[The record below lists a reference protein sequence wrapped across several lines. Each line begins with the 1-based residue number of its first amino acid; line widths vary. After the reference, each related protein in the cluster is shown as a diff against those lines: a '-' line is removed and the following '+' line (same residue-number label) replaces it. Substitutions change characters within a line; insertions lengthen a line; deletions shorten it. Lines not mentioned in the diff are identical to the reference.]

1 MRKEFMFVS
10 WATGLSGEV
19 VDQVFFY
26 ILAITVFLLGLIT
39 FLMVYFVIRYQKKRN
54 PKPSEIHENIW
65 LEIIWT
71 VVPTLLV
78 LTMFYYGMTGF
89 NFLKKAPADAL
100 KIKVIA
106 RQWSWLFEYENGMKS
121 TELKVPVGKPIKL
134 SLTSQDVIHGFYTP
148 AFRIKQDV
156 VPGMTNTLWFQPTA
170 EGTFDVFCTQYCGLQ
185 HATMV
190 TKIKV
195 LPAEAFN
202 QWYQKGKEEIKAT
215 KGKPHG
221 PQLYQEKGCV
231 ACHSIDGTP
240 RVGPTLKGLFGKNVT
255 VMADGK
261 ERSIT
266 ADEAYLRKSILE
278 PNADVVKG
286 FPPIMPSEKMT
297 DDEIHELIQYIKEL
311 K

>member
-1 MRKEFMFVS
+1 MFVS

-26 ILAITVFLLGLIT
+26 ILAITIFLLGLIT

-54 PKPSEIHENIW
+54 PQPSDIHENAW

-78 LTMFYYGMTGF
+78 LTMFYYGLTGF
-89 NFLKKAPADAL
+89 NFLKKAPVESM
-100 KIKVIA
+100 KVKVIA
-106 RQWSWLFEYENGMKS
+106 RQWTWLFEYENGLKS
-121 TELKVPVGKPIKL
+121 TELKVPVGKPVKL
-134 SLTSQDVIHGFYTP
+134 SLTSQDVIHGFYAP

-156 VPGMTNTLWFQPTA
+156 VPGMTNTLWFQST
-170 EGTFDVFCTQYCGLQ
+170 EVGTFDVFCTQYCGLQ
-185 HATMV
+185 HAKMV
-190 TKIKV
+190 TKIVV
-195 LPAEAFN
+195 LPEDEFN
-202 QWYQKGKEEIKAT
+202 QWYQKGKEEMEAT
-215 KGKPHG
+215 QGKPRG
-221 PQLYQEKGCV
+221 AQLFQEKGCM

-240 RVGPTLKGLFGKNVT
+240 RVGPTLKGFFGKTVT
-255 VMADGK
+255 VMTDGK
-261 ERSIT
+261 ERNIV

-286 FPPIMPSEKMT
+286 FPPIMPSQKMT
-297 DDEIHELIQYIKEL
+297 DEELNELINYIKEL

>member
-156 VPGMTNTLWFQPTA
+156 VPGMTNTLWFQPTG

-195 LPAEAFN
+195 LPVEAFN
-202 QWYQKGKEEIKAT
+202 QWYQKGKEEIEAT
-215 KGKPHG
+215 KGKPRG
-221 PQLYQEKGCV
+221 TRLYQEKGCV
-231 ACHSIDGTP
+231 ACHSIDGTL
-240 RVGPTLKGLFGKNVT
+240 RVGPTLKGLFGKTVT
-255 VMADGK
+255 VMTDGK

-297 DDEIHELIQYIKEL
+297 EDEIHELIQYIKEL

>member
-1 MRKEFMFVS
+1 MFVS

-54 PKPSEIHENIW
+54 PQPSEIHENIW

-89 NFLKKAPADAL
+89 NFLKKAPSDAL
-100 KIKVIA
+100 KVKVIA

-121 TELKVPVGKPIKL
+121 PELKVPVGKPVKL

-156 VPGMTNTLWFQPTA
+156 VPGMTNTLWFQPTG

-195 LPAEAFN
+195 LPVEAFD
-202 QWYQKGKEEIKAT
+202 QWYQKGKEAIEVT
-215 KGKPHG
+215 KGKPRG
-221 PQLYQEKGCV
+221 TQLYQEKGCIG
-231 ACHSIDGTP
+231 CHSIDGTP
-240 RVGPTLKGLFGKNVT
+240 RVGPTLKGLFGKTVT
-255 VMADGK
+255 VMTDGK
-261 ERSIT
+261 ERSLT
-266 ADEAYLRKSILE
+266 ADEAYLRKSLLE

-286 FPPIMPSEKMT
+286 FPPIMPPEKMT
-297 DDEIHELIQYIKEL
+297 EDEIRELIRYIKEL

>member
-1 MRKEFMFVS
+1 MIMFIS

-39 FLMVYFVIRYQKKRN
+39 FLMVYFVIRYRKKRN
-54 PKPSEIHENIW
+54 PQPADIHENTW

-78 LTMFYYGMTGF
+78 LTMFYYGLTGF
-89 NFLKKAPADAL
+89 NFLKKAPIDAR
-100 KIKVIA
+100 KVKVIA

-121 TELKVPVGKPIKL
+121 TELKVPVGKPVKL

-156 VPGMTNTLWFQPTA
+156 VPGMTNSLWFQPT
-170 EGTFDVFCTQYCGLQ
+170 EVGTFDVFCTQYCGLQ
-185 HATMV
+185 HAKMV
-190 TKIKV
+190 TKIVV
-195 LPAEAFN
+195 LPVEEFN
-202 QWYQKGKEEIKAT
+202 QWYQKRKEEIETA
-215 KGKPHG
+215 KGKPRG
-221 PQLYQEKGCV
+221 AQLFQEKGCM

-240 RVGPTLKGLFGKNVT
+240 RVGPTLKGLFRKTVT
-255 VMADGK
+255 LMTDGK
-261 ERSIT
+261 ERNIV
-266 ADEAYLRKSILE
+266 ADEAYLRRSLLE

-286 FPPIMPSEKMT
+286 FPPIMPPEKMT
-297 DDEIHELIQYIKEL
+297 DDEINELINYIKEL

>member
-1 MRKEFMFVS
+1 MIMFIS

-39 FLMVYFVIRYQKKRN
+39 FLMVYFVIRYRKKRN
-54 PKPSEIHENIW
+54 PQPADIHENTW

-78 LTMFYYGMTGF
+78 LTMFYYGLTGF
-89 NFLKKAPADAL
+89 NFLKKAPIDAR
-100 KIKVIA
+100 KVKVIA

-121 TELKVPVGKPIKL
+121 TELKVPVGKPVKL

-156 VPGMTNTLWFQPTA
+156 VPGMTNSLWFQPT
-170 EGTFDVFCTQYCGLQ
+170 EVGTFDVFCTQYCGLQ
-185 HATMV
+185 HAKMV
-190 TKIKV
+190 TKIVV
-195 LPAEAFN
+195 LPVEEFN
-202 QWYQKGKEEIKAT
+202 QWVQKGKEEIETA
-215 KGKPHG
+215 KGKPRG
-221 PQLYQEKGCV
+221 AQLFQEKGCM

-240 RVGPTLKGLFGKNVT
+240 RVGPTFKGLFGKTVT
-255 VMADGK
+255 LMTDGK
-261 ERSIT
+261 ERNIA
-266 ADEAYLRKSILE
+266 ADEAYLRRSLLE

-286 FPPIMPSEKMT
+286 FPPIMPPEKMT
-297 DDEIHELIQYIKEL
+297 DDEINELINYIKEL

>member
-1 MRKEFMFVS
+1 MFIS

-39 FLMVYFVIRYQKKRN
+39 FLMVYFVIRYRKKRN
-54 PKPSEIHENIW
+54 PQPADIHENTW

-78 LTMFYYGMTGF
+78 LTMFYYGLTGF
-89 NFLKKAPADAL
+89 NFLKKAPIDAR
-100 KIKVIA
+100 KVKVIA

-121 TELKVPVGKPIKL
+121 TELKVPVGKPVKL

-156 VPGMTNTLWFQPTA
+156 VPGMTNSLWFQPT
-170 EGTFDVFCTQYCGLQ
+170 EVGTFDVFCTQYCGLQ
-185 HATMV
+185 HAKMV
-190 TKIKV
+190 TKIVV
-195 LPAEAFN
+195 LPVEEFN
-202 QWYQKGKEEIKAT
+202 QWYQKGKEEIETA
-215 KGKPHG
+215 KGKPRG
-221 PQLYQEKGCV
+221 AQLFQEKGCM

-240 RVGPTLKGLFGKNVT
+240 RVGPTLKGLFGKTIT
-255 VMADGK
+255 VMTDGK
-261 ERSIT
+261 ERNIV
-266 ADEAYLRKSILE
+266 ADEAYLQRSLLE

-286 FPPIMPSEKMT
+286 FPPIMPPEKMT
-297 DDEIHELIQYIKEL
+297 VDEINELINYIKEL

>member
-1 MRKEFMFVS
+1 MFIS

-39 FLMVYFVIRYQKKRN
+39 FLMVYFVIRYRKKRN
-54 PKPSEIHENIW
+54 PQPADIHENTW

-78 LTMFYYGMTGF
+78 LTMFYYGLTGF
-89 NFLKKAPADAL
+89 NFLKKAPIDAR
-100 KIKVIA
+100 KVKVIA

-121 TELKVPVGKPIKL
+121 TELKVPVGKPVKL

-156 VPGMTNTLWFQPTA
+156 VPGMTNSLWFQPT
-170 EGTFDVFCTQYCGLQ
+170 EVGTFDVFCTQYCGLQ
-185 HATMV
+185 HAKMV
-190 TKIKV
+190 TKIVV
-195 LPAEAFN
+195 LPVEEFN
-202 QWYQKGKEEIKAT
+202 QWYQKGKEEIETA
-215 KGKPHG
+215 KGKPRG
-221 PQLYQEKGCV
+221 AQLFQEKGCM

-240 RVGPTLKGLFGKNVT
+240 RVGPTLKGLFGKTIT
-255 VMADGK
+255 VMTDGK
-261 ERSIT
+261 ERNIV
-266 ADEAYLRKSILE
+266 ADEAYLQRSLLE

-286 FPPIMPSEKMT
+286 FPPIMPPEKMT
-297 DDEIHELIQYIKEL
+297 VDEINELINYIIEL